1 MKPRLPS
8 GVTNGFGMW
17 QVMSPARRRQALLQL
32 ALQCVSNFFEVMV
45 LGLIVPLVA
54 VVNDPALIQ
63 RSRLLRWAYRTSGAP
78 DAPTFM
84 LGFGGLLL
92 FLLVLRAVL
101 STWSNRRM
109 RTLCSAFATEL
120 GAQVLDRVLHLPY
133 LEQVRVNSSVFARL
147 STSDVDR
154 AAMQSLVTF
163 FTILSESFTAGT
175 VLLGLIVV
183 NPLLM
188 IPLIILL
195 SLGAYFAYRRTNR
208 QLAEA
213 GQHMRAEQAVVNK
226 WVLQSLGD
234 VRYARLVGSENFFV
248 SKVADS
254 WRRYAV
260 ASQTSVTIQQ
270 GTRVYF
276 ETGVLAGVILM
287 VMYFVGSSSAGEILT
302 VLGLLAVAAVRLI
315 PSINRVINGAQILNH
330 IRASIDG
337 VVEILSRK
345 PALEATG
352 LVHAIPFSGDVKFRD
367 ISFTY
372 PGKPRPALDGISFAI
387 RKGEMIGIVGPSGAG
402 KSTVID
408 ILCGLIPPDSGQVLV
423 DGFDVQGDLR
433 GWQSLIGYVPQTVFL
448 LDDTIRAN
456 IAYGV
461 PAHEVDNDAV
471 QRALETAAL
480 APLVATLPE
489 GVDTNVGE
497 RGVALSGGQRQ
508 RIAIARA
515 LYRNAPILV
524 LDEATSALDSAT
536 EREITETL
544 RNIYGKKTVVVI
556 AHRLNTVKEADHIY
570 LLEEGRL
577 VSSGT
582 FAELEVNSAL
592 FRRIGALG

>member
-1 MKPRLPS
+1 
-8 GVTNGFGMW
+8 
-17 QVMSPARRRQALLQL
+17 
-32 ALQCVSNFFEVMV
+32 MV

-54 VVNDPALIQ
+54 LVNDPALIQ
-63 RSRLLRWAYRTSGAP
+63 RSRVLRWAYRASGAS
-78 DAPTFM
+78 DTPTF
-84 LGFGGLLL
+84 LLCFGGLLL
-92 FLLVLRAVL
+92 LLLALRAVL

-109 RTLCSAFATEL
+109 RALCSEFATEL
-120 GAQVLDRVLHLPY
+120 GARVLDRILHLPY
-133 LEQVRVNSSVFARL
+133 LDQIRVNSSVFARL

-183 NPLLM
+183 NPVLM

-195 SLGAYFAYRRTNR
+195 ALGAYFAYRRTNR

-213 GQHMRAEQAVVNK
+213 GQHMRAEQAVVNR

-248 SKVADS
+248 SKVAAS
-254 WRRYAV
+254 WRRYAL

-276 ETGVLAGVILM
+276 ETGVLAGVIVM

-330 IRASIDG
+330 IRASMDG

-345 PALEATG
+345 PALEAPG
-352 LVHAIPFSGDVKFRD
+352 LARAIAFSHEMEFRG

-372 PGKPRPALDGISFAI
+372 PGKARPALDDIGFAI
-387 RKGEMIGIVGPSGAG
+387 RKGEMVGIVGPSGAG
-402 KSTVID
+402 KSTIID

-433 GWQSLIGYVPQTVFL
+433 GWQSLIGYVPQSVFL

-471 QRALETAAL
+471 LRALETAAL
-480 APLVATLPE
+480 APLVATLPD
-489 GVDTNVGE
+489 GIDTNVGE
-497 RGVALSGGQRQ
+497 RGVAVSGGQRQ

-544 RNIYGKKTVVVI
+544 RNIYGKKTIIVI
-556 AHRLNTVKEADHIY
+556 AHRLNTVKDADRIY
-570 LLEEGRL
+570 LLEDGRL
-577 VSSGT
+577 ESSGT
-582 FAELEVNSAL
+582 FAELEASSAL

>member
-1 MKPRLPS
+1 LTRS
-8 GVTNGFGMW
+8 FAIW
-17 QVMSPARRRQALLQL
+17 RVMSLRRRRQALLQL
-32 ALQCVSNFFEVMV
+32 ALQCTANFFEVMV

-54 VVNDPALIQ
+54 IVNDPGLVQ
-63 RSRLLRWAYRTSGAP
+63 RSRLLRWAYRSSGAP
-78 DAPTFM
+78 DASSFM

-92 FLLVLRAVL
+92 LLLLLRALL

-109 RTLCSAFATEL
+109 RTLCSELATEL

-133 LEQVRVNSSVFARL
+133 LEQIRVNSSVFARL

-163 FTILSESFTAGT
+163 FTILSESFTAGA

-188 IPLIILL
+188 IPLIILM
-195 SLGAYFAYRRTNR
+195 SLGAYVAYRRTNC
-208 QLAEA
+208 QLSEA

-234 VRYARLVGSENFFV
+234 VRYTRLVGSENFFV
-248 SKVADS
+248 SKVAAS
-254 WRRYAV
+254 WRRYAL

-270 GTRVYF
+270 STRIYF
-276 ETGVLAGVILM
+276 ETGVLGGVILM
-287 VMYFVGSSSAGEILT
+287 VMYFVGSSSAGEVLT
-302 VLGLLAVAAVRLI
+302 VLGLLGVAAVRLI

-330 IRASIDG
+330 IRASMDG
-337 VVEILSRK
+337 VVDILARK
-345 PALEATG
+345 SALE
-352 LVHAIPFSGDVKFRD
+352 P
-367 ISFTY
+367 
-372 PGKPRPALDGISFAI
+372 PGKAKAVPFIHDVEFRGISFAYPTKPQPALANVSFTI
-387 RKGEMIGIVGPSGAG
+387 RQGEMIGIVGPSGAG
-402 KSTVID
+402 KSTIID

-423 DGFDVQGDLR
+423 DGFDVQQDLR

-461 PAHEVDNDAV
+461 PADQVDDGAV

-480 APLVATLPE
+480 APFVAALPE
-489 GVDTNVGE
+489 GMATNVGE

-544 RNIYGKKTVVVI
+544 HNIYGKKTIIVI
-556 AHRLNTVKEADHIY
+556 AHRLNTVKEADRIY
-570 LLEEGRL
+570 LLEDGRL
-577 VSSGT
+577 DSSGT
-582 FAELEVNSAL
+582 FAELEKSSLL

>member
-1 MKPRLPS
+1 
-8 GVTNGFGMW
+8 
-17 QVMSPARRRQALLQL
+17 MSPRRRCQALLQL

-54 VVNDPALIQ
+54 LVNDPALIQ
-63 RSRLLRWAYRTSGAP
+63 RSRVLRWAYRASGAS
-78 DAPTFM
+78 DTPTF
-84 LGFGGLLL
+84 LLCFGGLLL
-92 FLLVLRAVL
+92 LLLALRAVL

-109 RTLCSAFATEL
+109 RALCSEFATEL
-120 GAQVLDRVLHLPY
+120 GARVLDRILHLPY
-133 LEQVRVNSSVFARL
+133 LDQIRVNSSVFARL

-183 NPLLM
+183 NPVLM

-195 SLGAYFAYRRTNR
+195 ALGAYFAYRRTNR

-213 GQHMRAEQAVVNK
+213 GQHMRAEQAVVNR

-248 SKVADS
+248 SKVAAS
-254 WRRYAV
+254 WRRYAL

-276 ETGVLAGVILM
+276 ETGVLAGVIVM

-330 IRASIDG
+330 IRASMDG

-345 PALEATG
+345 PALEAPG
-352 LVHAIPFSGDVKFRD
+352 LARAIAFSHEMEFRG

-372 PGKPRPALDGISFAI
+372 PGKARPALDDIGFAI
-387 RKGEMIGIVGPSGAG
+387 RKGEMVGIVGPSGAG
-402 KSTVID
+402 KSTIID

-433 GWQSLIGYVPQTVFL
+433 GWQSLIGYVPQSVFL

-471 QRALETAAL
+471 LRALETAAL
-480 APLVATLPE
+480 APLVATLPD
-489 GVDTNVGE
+489 GIDTNVGE
-497 RGVALSGGQRQ
+497 RGVAVSGGQRQ

-544 RNIYGKKTVVVI
+544 RNIYGKKTIIVI
-556 AHRLNTVKEADHIY
+556 AHRLNTVKDADRIY
-570 LLEEGRL
+570 LLEDGRL
-577 VSSGT
+577 ESSGT
-582 FAELEVNSAL
+582 FAELEASSAL